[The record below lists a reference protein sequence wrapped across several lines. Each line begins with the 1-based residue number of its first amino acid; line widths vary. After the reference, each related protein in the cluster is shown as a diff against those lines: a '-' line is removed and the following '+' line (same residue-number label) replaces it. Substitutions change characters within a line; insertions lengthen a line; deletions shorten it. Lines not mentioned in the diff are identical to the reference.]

1 MENTLKEQLKD
12 EIILLFR
19 EAYFA
24 KSQYFLLDK
33 IYKEILLNDENSRK
47 YLLAT
52 TFDALEFSIL
62 LKLTKIYDADPD
74 KQSVTLVHLL
84 NKVQCNKVLNKND
97 NVIKKYVKDV
107 LNEFNDKKDD
117 INKIKTCRDKVV
129 SHMDKNY
136 RFGLLSLKC
145 NEQITFDLL
154 KEYSDYAYNILKKLY
169 ELVYN
174 EVLLLDSKQFEI
186 LELEYETIH
195 NKLKVKD

>member
-1 MENTLKEQLKD
+1 MENILKEQLKD

-24 KSQYFLLDK
+24 KAQYFLLYK
-33 IYKEILLNDENSRK
+33 IYEENLLNNKNNPK
-47 YLLAT
+47 YLFAT
-52 TFDALEFSIL
+52 TFDALEFSVL
-62 LKLTKIYDADPD
+62 LKLTKIYDTDPRR
-74 KQSVTLVHLL
+74 QSITLIKILS
-84 NKVQCNKVLNKND
+84 KVQSNKELNND
-97 NVIKKYVKDV
+97 NGVIKKYVDDILTE
-107 LNEFNDKKDD
+107 LNNKKIE

-136 RFGLLSLKC
+136 RLGLLSLKC

-174 EVLLLDSKQFEI
+174 EVLLDSKQFEI

>member
-1 MENTLKEQLKD
+1 MENILKEQLKD

-24 KSQYFLLDK
+24 KAQYFLLYK
-33 IYKEILLNDENSRK
+33 IYEENILNNKNNPK
-47 YLLAT
+47 YLFAT
-52 TFDALEFSIL
+52 TFDALEFSVL
-62 LKLTKIYDADPD
+62 LKLTKIYDTDPRR
-74 KQSVTLVHLL
+74 QSITLIKILS
-84 NKVQCNKVLNKND
+84 KVQSNKELNND
-97 NVIKKYVKDV
+97 NGVIKKYVDDILTE
-107 LNEFNDKKDD
+107 LNNKKIE

-136 RFGLLSLKC
+136 RLGLLSLKC

-174 EVLLLDSKQFEI
+174 EVLLDSKQFEI

>member
-1 MENTLKEQLKD
+1 MENILKEQLKD

-24 KSQYFLLDK
+24 KAQYFLLYK
-33 IYKEILLNDENSRK
+33 IYEENLLNNKNNPK
-47 YLLAT
+47 YLFAT
-52 TFDALEFSIL
+52 TFDALEFSVL
-62 LKLTKIYDADPD
+62 LKLTKIYDTDPRR
-74 KQSVTLVHLL
+74 QSITLIKILS
-84 NKVQCNKVLNKND
+84 KVQSNKELNND
-97 NVIKKYVKDV
+97 NGVIKKYVDDILTE
-107 LNEFNDKKDD
+107 LNNKKIE

-136 RFGLLSLKC
+136 RLGLLSLKC

-154 KEYSDYAYNILKKLY
+154 KESSDYAYNILKKLY

-174 EVLLLDSKQFEI
+174 EVLLDSKQFEI

>member
-1 MENTLKEQLKD
+1 MENILKEQLKD

-24 KSQYFLLDK
+24 KAQYFLLYK
-33 IYKEILLNDENSRK
+33 IYEENLLNNKNNPK
-47 YLLAT
+47 YLFAT
-52 TFDALEFSIL
+52 TFDALEFSVL
-62 LKLTKIYDADPD
+62 LKLTKIYDTDPRR
-74 KQSVTLVHLL
+74 QSITLIKILS
-84 NKVQCNKVLNKND
+84 KVQSNKELNND
-97 NVIKKYVKDV
+97 NGVIKKYVDDILTE
-107 LNEFNDKKDD
+107 LNNKKIE

-174 EVLLLDSKQFEI
+174 EVLLDSKQFEI

>member
-1 MENTLKEQLKD
+1 MENILKEQLKD

-24 KSQYFLLDK
+24 KAQYFLLYK
-33 IYKEILLNDENSRK
+33 IYEENLLNNKNNPK
-47 YLLAT
+47 YLFAT
-52 TFDALEFSIL
+52 TFDALEFSVL
-62 LKLTKIYDADPD
+62 LKLTKIYDTDPRR
-74 KQSVTLVHLL
+74 QSITLIKILS
-84 NKVQCNKVLNKND
+84 KVQTNKELNND
-97 NVIKKYVKDV
+97 NGVIKKYVDDILTE
-107 LNEFNDKKDD
+107 LNNKKIE

-136 RFGLLSLKC
+136 RLGLLSLKC

-174 EVLLLDSKQFEI
+174 EVLLDSKQFEI

>member
-1 MENTLKEQLKD
+1 MENILKEQLKD

-24 KSQYFLLDK
+24 KAQYFLLYK
-33 IYKEILLNDENSRK
+33 IYEENLLNNK
-47 YLLAT
+47 NNPKFLFAT
-52 TFDALEFSIL
+52 TFDALEFSVL
-62 LKLTKIYDADPD
+62 LKLTKIYDTDPRR
-74 KQSVTLVHLL
+74 QSITLIKILS
-84 NKVQCNKVLNKND
+84 KVQSNKELNND
-97 NVIKKYVKDV
+97 NGVIKKYVDDILTE
-107 LNEFNDKKDD
+107 LNNKKIE

-136 RFGLLSLKC
+136 RLGLLSLKC

-174 EVLLLDSKQFEI
+174 EVLLDSKQFEI

>member
-1 MENTLKEQLKD
+1 MENILKEQLKD

-24 KSQYFLLDK
+24 KAQYFLLYK
-33 IYKEILLNDENSRK
+33 IYEENLLNNKNNPK
-47 YLLAT
+47 YLFAT
-52 TFDALEFSIL
+52 TFDALEFSVL
-62 LKLTKIYDADPD
+62 LKLTKIYDTDPRR
-74 KQSVTLVHLL
+74 QSITLINILS
-84 NKVQCNKVLNKND
+84 KVQSNKELNND
-97 NVIKKYVKDV
+97 NGVIKKYVDDILTE
-107 LNEFNDKKDD
+107 LNNKKIE

-136 RFGLLSLKC
+136 RLGLLSLKC

-174 EVLLLDSKQFEI
+174 EVLLDSKQFEI

>member
-1 MENTLKEQLKD
+1 MENILKEQLKD

-24 KSQYFLLDK
+24 KAQYFLLYK
-33 IYKEILLNDENSRK
+33 IYEENLLNNKNNPK
-47 YLLAT
+47 YLFAT
-52 TFDALEFSIL
+52 TFDALEFSVL
-62 LKLTKIYDADPD
+62 LKLTKIYDTDPRR
-74 KQSVTLVHLL
+74 QSITLIKILS
-84 NKVQCNKVLNKND
+84 KVQSNKELNND
-97 NVIKKYVKDV
+97 NGVIKKYVDDILIE
-107 LNEFNDKKDD
+107 LNNKKIE

-136 RFGLLSLKC
+136 RLGLLSLKC

-174 EVLLLDSKQFEI
+174 EVLLDSKQFEI

>member
-1 MENTLKEQLKD
+1 MENILKEQLKD

-24 KSQYFLLDK
+24 KAQYFLLYK
-33 IYKEILLNDENSRK
+33 IYEENLLNNKNNPK
-47 YLLAT
+47 YLFAT
-52 TFDALEFSIL
+52 TFDALEFSVL
-62 LKLTKIYDADPD
+62 LKLTKIYDTDPRR
-74 KQSVTLVHLL
+74 QSITLIKILK
-84 NKVQCNKVLNKND
+84 KVQSNKKLNN
-97 NVIKKYVKDV
+97 KKI
-107 LNEFNDKKDD
+107 E

-136 RFGLLSLKC
+136 RLGLLSLKC

-174 EVLLLDSKQFEI
+174 EVLLDSKQFEI

>member
-1 MENTLKEQLKD
+1 MENILKEQLKD

-24 KSQYFLLDK
+24 KAQYFLLYK
-33 IYKEILLNDENSRK
+33 IYEENLLNNKNNPK
-47 YLLAT
+47 YLFAT
-52 TFDALEFSIL
+52 TFDALEFSVL
-62 LKLTKIYDADPD
+62 LKLTKIYDTDPRR
-74 KQSVTLVHLL
+74 QSITLIKILS
-84 NKVQCNKVLNKND
+84 KVQTNKELNND
-97 NVIKKYVKDV
+97 NGVIKKYVDDI
-107 LNEFNDKKDD
+107 LTELYNKKIE

-136 RFGLLSLKC
+136 RLGLLSLKC

-174 EVLLLDSKQFEI
+174 EVLLDSKQFEI